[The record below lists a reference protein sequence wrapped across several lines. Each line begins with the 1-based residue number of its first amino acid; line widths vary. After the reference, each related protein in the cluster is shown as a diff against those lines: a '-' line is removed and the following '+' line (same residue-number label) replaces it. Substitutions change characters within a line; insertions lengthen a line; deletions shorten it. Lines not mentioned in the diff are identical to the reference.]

1 MRDGHA
7 PLTSAAMSTS
17 ATAQQPLALVGV
29 EVHDLERRHD
39 HRGWE
44 CVQRGTDTAAPSQT
58 LVVWSRRG
66 VLRGA
71 YVHPGTTSQLSLVEG
86 AAVLGL
92 HDLRPASATYGRSV
106 TIELGERHAQSSV
119 RIPAGVAYALWFT
132 TDAVHALASAGT
144 FDLVDEYTCRWD
156 DPGLG
161 FRWHPVDPVL
171 STRDALAGSLNA
183 LRTSVAAALR

>member
-1 MRDGHA
+1 MTTPTVELHPL
-7 PLTSAAMSTS
+7 PLTG
-17 ATAQQPLALVGV
+17 VGA
-29 EVHDLERRHD
+29 HDLDRRHD

-44 CVQRGTDTAAPSQT
+44 CFSRGATVPTAGATPQT
-58 LVVWSRRG
+58 LVVRSHRG

-71 YVHPGTTSQLSLVEG
+71 YVHPGTAAQLSLIEG

-92 HDLRPASATYGRSV
+92 HDLRPASPTYGRNV
-106 TIELGERHAQSSV
+106 TIELGERYAQSAV
-119 RIPAGVAYALWFT
+119 RVPAGVAYALWFT
-132 TDAVHALASAGT
+132 ADAVHALASERV
-144 FDLVDEYTCRWD
+144 FDLVDEYVCRWD

-161 FRWHPVDPVL
+161 FRWQPVDPVL